1 MANEWGWPFS
11 GGYNGYEEGQQF
23 GMTSFERH
31 LEADFIFM
39 MVLILAQR
47 NIQILRLK
55 QFMPEL

>member
-23 GMTSFERH
+23 GMTSFERPH
-31 LEADFIFM
+31 GNALFM